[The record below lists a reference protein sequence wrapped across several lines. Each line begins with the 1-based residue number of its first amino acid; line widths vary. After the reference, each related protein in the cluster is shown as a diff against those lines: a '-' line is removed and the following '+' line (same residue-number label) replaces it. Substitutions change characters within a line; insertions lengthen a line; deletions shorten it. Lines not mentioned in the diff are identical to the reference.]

1 MTNALRTREL
11 GQFPVSIATSL
22 ALEGALGILD
32 QDPMGDEGLVDNP
45 ESGGRPR
52 KSPFEK
58 DKPVPIT
65 DFDTLYIDLRTLLR
79 NIDGAIQSG
88 VVNSASPMDYYKVLF
103 TEVQVIDSIV
113 AKLNPRPTLK
123 FFASTYRSFT
133 SMWPHALL
141 RENTSDRAKL
151 YSRLENICLD
161 YISNDIK
168 KGLLSADHFEIYDT
182 RISLNSGKALLLS
195 HYPVNLLLSWP
206 ESFTGLLE
214 SHTGVI
220 KRRAEW
226 NTKLRDGKKYPRIPF
241 DKGMI
246 QVFGDSA
253 NMLSPQTLAARRKL
267 AELSEKHKWNAL
279 TTKSLILSHVRM
291 ANEPVLMDL
300 LRKVY

>member
-32 QDPMGDEGLVDNP
+32 QDGLQEEPIEQEGSEEDSTKAP
-45 ESGGRPR
+45 P
-52 KSPFEK
+52 KK
-58 DKPVPIT
+58 DKAVPIS
-65 DFDTLYIDLRTLLR
+65 DFEVLYIDLRTLLR
-79 NIDGAIQSG
+79 NIDGAVQSG
-88 VVNSASPMDYYKVLF
+88 VVNTASPMDYYKVLF
-103 TEVQVIDSIV
+103 TEVQVIDSIL
-113 AKLNPRPTLK
+113 ANLNPRPHLK

-133 SMWPHALL
+133 GVWPHALF

-151 YSRLENICLD
+151 YSRLENLCLE
-161 YISNDIK
+161 YISGDIK
-168 KGLLSADHFEIYDT
+168 KGLLSAEHVEIFDT
-182 RISLNSGKALLLS
+182 RIELRDKKALLLS

-214 SHTGVI
+214 SHTGAI
-220 KRRAEW
+220 KRRSEW

-253 NMLSPQTLAARRKL
+253 NMLGPQTLAARRKL

-279 TTKSLILSHVRM
+279 TSKSLILTHVRM
-291 ANEPVLMDL
+291 ANEPVLLDL
-300 LRKVY
+300 LKKVY